1 MLALIRILALWQIC
15 SRGRVELVSVTSLMH
30 VLDVVNVLER
40 CGLGFGTSLE
50 HKFLVISNKFEIAR
64 VLHPPEM
71 EPASLLISS
80 FSLLFAA

>member
-1 MLALIRILALWQIC
+1 
-15 SRGRVELVSVTSLMH
+15 MH
-30 VLDVVNVLER
+30 VLDVVDVLER

-50 HKFLVISNKFEIAR
+50 NKLFVISKKIEIAR